1 MASSSK
7 YYNRTYGR
15 SDRGFNFWF
24 DMTETA
30 VAPSNNTSTVTVKF
44 NGSPA
49 DTYAGYEGNSFT
61 YFRLKVNGSYV
72 VGWTN
77 VSDFNP
83 GQNVTQT
90 LIQKTGIVVQH
101 DADGSKTLEV
111 VGEYTRNKTK
121 ATGSGGVSYSNYI
134 PYGGSGDYDADFT
147 FTRTFELADLTA
159 PTITVSLA
167 SRSANSLTVSATAS
181 SSCDIWQYKVGSGS
195 WTQFSTTDATAATCT
210 ISGLSP
216 STTYAVQIR
225 VRKTSNQVYGT
236 SASASY
242 TTLGAATLN
251 SVQDFYA
258 DATTVSIALS
268 TEVYN
273 ASYTYSLA
281 IKNGNSTYLTIT
293 GLSAKP
299 VGTQNYSIT
308 LTSSQRTTL
317 LNAMANVASFSA
329 TFVLTSLNNSTTIG
343 TSSTTATIST
353 SATTSAPNA
362 PTFNFADTN
371 ASTVAVTGNNQAL
384 IQGQSSLTISSL
396 SATAKN
402 GATIANYN
410 ITVGGVTVTSTS
422 GGTVAVGTVS
432 QSGTLACKVTV
443 TDSRG
448 YTNSTTKNI
457 TCYSYNLPEVTTA
470 YAMRDAIDT
479 DYVGLTFSGTYSAVG
494 SNTVTAKYKYKKTS
508 EENYSA
514 DTPLTITVGGGAF
527 SFSNSHIV
535 DFDSDSSYDFVLTVS
550 DSLNTEVYNM
560 VVSSY
565 EPLIAYRIDGVGINK
580 VPRAGYSVDVKGT
593 IGVGEITSPDPT
605 YPHMFLGT
613 NGDGELQYMNG
624 AVSGGLFDA
633 EYHPDTS
640 EITLWADFA
649 TPVEFDYT
657 ELTSILSIGTDS
669 ESEFLDKV
677 YPVGSIYMS
686 VNSTNPGTL
695 FGGTW
700 EQIQDTFLL
709 AAGSTYAAGSTGG
722 EAEHTLTTAEM
733 PSHSHVVTRA
743 TTSYASGQQSSWRAL
758 SWSGTNHDYSDVV
771 SSESSGSGNAHN
783 NMPPYLAIFVWKRT
797 A

>member
-1 MASSSK
+1 MALSGRINGTVGHFSQFFSF
-7 YYNRTYGR
+7 YLLWSATQDPVANTSNITASTYW
-15 SDRGFNFWF
+15 STTDRGQDF
-24 DMTETA
+24 DTVGTRTA
-30 VAPSNNTSTVTVKF
+30 YITIAGDQTSITKRFDVSPWPTNAIYEIQTKTYTV
-44 NGSPA
+44 S
-49 DTYAGYEGNSFT
+49 
-61 YFRLKVNGSYV
+61 
-72 VGWTN
+72 
-77 VSDFNP
+77 
-83 GQNVTQT
+83 
-90 LIQKTGIVVQH
+90 H
-101 DADGSKTLEV
+101 DADGTKSVSISAYADGTASSYGPNECSLSGTITL
-111 VGEYTRNKTK
+111 
-121 ATGSGGVSYSNYI
+121 
-134 PYGGSGDYDADFT
+134 DAID
-147 FTRTFELADLTA
+147 RTA
-159 PTITVSLA
+159 PEITLSLA
-167 SRSANSLTVSATAS
+167 SRSATSLNISATATA
-181 SSCDIWQYKVGSGS
+181 SCDLWEYKLGSGA
-195 WTQFSTTDATAATCT
+195 WTQFSTTDATAVSCELT
-210 ISGLSP
+210 GLNPGQSY
-216 STTYAVQIR
+216 TVQIR
-225 VRKTSNQVYGT
+225 ARKTFNHVVGT
-236 SASASY
+236 SSSASY

-251 SVQDFYA
+251 SVQPFYA
-258 DATTVSIALS
+258 DASTVSIALG

-281 IKNGNSTYLTIT
+281 IKNGNDAYLTIT

-308 LTSSQRTTL
+308 LTSAQRTTL

-371 ASTVAVTGNNQAL
+371 ASTVAVTGNDQTL

-422 GGTVAVGTVS
+422 GGTVAVGAVS
-432 QSGTLACKVTV
+432 QSGTLACKITV

-457 TCYSYNLPEVTTA
+457 PCYAYNLPEVTTA

-479 DYVGLTFSGTYSAVG
+479 DYVGLTFSGTYSAIG

-514 DTPLTITVGGGAF
+514 DIPLTITVGGGAF

-624 AVSGGLFDA
+624 AVGGGLFDA
-633 EYHPDTS
+633 EYNPDTS

-686 VNSTNPGTL
+686 VNSTDPGTL

-700 EQIQDTFLL
+700 AKIEGQFLL
-709 AAGSTYAAGSTGG
+709 GSSATYPLGSTGG
-722 EAEHTLTTAEM
+722 EATHTLTTAEM

-743 TTSYASGQQSSWRAL
+743 TTSYQAGQQSAWRAL

-771 SSESSGSGNAHN
+771 SSESSGSGSAHN
-783 NMPPYLAIFVWKRT
+783 NMPPYLSVNIWQRT

>member
-1 MASSSK
+1 MALSGRINGTVGHFSQFFSF
-7 YYNRTYGR
+7 YLLWSATQDPVANTSNITATTYW
-15 SDRGFNFWF
+15 STTDRGQDF
-24 DMTETA
+24 DTVGTRTA
-30 VAPSNNTSTVTVKF
+30 YITIAGDQTSITKRFDVSPWPTNAIYEIQTKTYTV
-44 NGSPA
+44 S
-49 DTYAGYEGNSFT
+49 
-61 YFRLKVNGSYV
+61 
-72 VGWTN
+72 
-77 VSDFNP
+77 
-83 GQNVTQT
+83 
-90 LIQKTGIVVQH
+90 H
-101 DADGSKTLEV
+101 DADGTKSVSISAYADGTASSYGPNECSLSGTITL
-111 VGEYTRNKTK
+111 
-121 ATGSGGVSYSNYI
+121 
-134 PYGGSGDYDADFT
+134 DAID
-147 FTRTFELADLTA
+147 RTA
-159 PTITVSLA
+159 PEITLSLA
-167 SRSANSLTVSATAS
+167 SRSATSLNISATATA
-181 SSCDIWQYKVGSGS
+181 SCDLWEYKLGSGA
-195 WTQFSTTDATAATCT
+195 WTQFSTTDATAVSCELT
-210 ISGLSP
+210 GLNPGQSY
-216 STTYAVQIR
+216 TVQIR
-225 VRKTSNQVYGT
+225 ARKTFNHVVGT
-236 SASASY
+236 SSSASY

-251 SVQDFYA
+251 SVQPFYA
-258 DATTVSIALS
+258 DASTVSIALG

-281 IKNGNSTYLTIT
+281 IKNGNDAYLTIT

-308 LTSSQRTTL
+308 LTSAQRTTL

-371 ASTVAVTGNNQAL
+371 ASTVAVTGNDQTL

-422 GGTVAVGTVS
+422 GGTVAVGAVS
-432 QSGTLACKVTV
+432 QSGTLACKITV

-457 TCYSYNLPEVTTA
+457 PCYAYNLPEVTTA

-479 DYVGLTFSGTYSAVG
+479 DYVGLTFSGTYSAIG

-514 DTPLTITVGGGAF
+514 DIPLTITVGGGAF

-624 AVSGGLFDA
+624 AVGGGLFDA
-633 EYHPDTS
+633 EYNPDTS

-686 VNSTNPGTL
+686 VNSTDPGTL

-700 EQIQDTFLL
+700 AKIEGQFLL
-709 AAGSTYAAGSTGG
+709 GSSATYPLGSTGG
-722 EAEHTLTTAEM
+722 EATHTLTTAEM

-743 TTSYASGQQSSWRAL
+743 TTSYQAGQQSAWRAL

-771 SSESSGSGNAHN
+771 SSESSGSGSAHN
-783 NMPPYLAIFVWKRT
+783 NMPPYLSVNIWQRT

>member
-1 MASSSK
+1 
-7 YYNRTYGR
+7 
-15 SDRGFNFWF
+15 
-24 DMTETA
+24 
-30 VAPSNNTSTVTVKF
+30 
-44 NGSPA
+44 
-49 DTYAGYEGNSFT
+49 
-61 YFRLKVNGSYV
+61 
-72 VGWTN
+72 
-77 VSDFNP
+77 
-83 GQNVTQT
+83 
-90 LIQKTGIVVQH
+90 
-101 DADGSKTLEV
+101 
-111 VGEYTRNKTK
+111 
-121 ATGSGGVSYSNYI
+121 
-134 PYGGSGDYDADFT
+134 
-147 FTRTFELADLTA
+147 
-159 PTITVSLA
+159 
-167 SRSANSLTVSATAS
+167 
-181 SSCDIWQYKVGSGS
+181 
-195 WTQFSTTDATAATCT
+195 
-210 ISGLSP
+210 
-216 STTYAVQIR
+216 
-225 VRKTSNQVYGT
+225 
-236 SASASY
+236 
-242 TTLGAATLN
+242 
-251 SVQDFYA
+251 
-258 DATTVSIALS
+258 
-268 TEVYN
+268 
-273 ASYTYSLA
+273 
-281 IKNGNSTYLTIT
+281 
-293 GLSAKP
+293 
-299 VGTQNYSIT
+299 
-308 LTSSQRTTL
+308 
-317 LNAMANVASFSA
+317 
-329 TFVLTSLNNSTTIG
+329 
-343 TSSTTATIST
+343 
-353 SATTSAPNA
+353 
-362 PTFNFADTN
+362 
-371 ASTVAVTGNNQAL
+371 
-384 IQGQSSLTISSL
+384 
-396 SATAKN
+396 
-402 GATIANYN
+402 
-410 ITVGGVTVTSTS
+410 VTVTSTS

-508 EENYSA
+508 EESYSA
-514 DTPLTITVGGGAF
+514 DTSLTITVGGGAF

-565 EPLIAYRIDGVGINK
+565 EPLIAYRIDGIGINK
-580 VPRAGYSVDVKGT
+580 VPREGYSVDVKGT

-624 AVSGGLFDA
+624 VVGGGLFDA
-633 EYHPDTS
+633 EYNPDTS

-722 EAEHTLTTAEM
+722 EAEHTLTEAEL
-733 PSHSHVVTRA
+733 PSHNHGTRI
-743 TTSYASGQQSSWRAL
+743 YPYSGSDTAYVSIPTNGNVD
-758 SWSGTNHDYSDVV
+758 SGTQWSAGRTTNTG
-771 SSESSGSGNAHN
+771 SSQAHN

>member
-1 MASSSK
+1 MALS
-7 YYNRTYGR
+7 GR
-15 SDRGFNFWF
+15 INGTVGHFSQFFSFYLLWSATQDP
-24 DMTETA
+24 
-30 VAPSNNTSTVTVKF
+30 VANTSTITATTYWSTTDRGQDFDTVGTRTAYITIAGDQTSITKRF
-44 NGSPA
+44 DVSPWPTNA
-49 DTYAGYEGNSFT
+49 IYAIQTKTYT
-61 YFRLKVNGSYV
+61 
-72 VGWTN
+72 
-77 VSDFNP
+77 VS
-83 GQNVTQT
+83 
-90 LIQKTGIVVQH
+90 H
-101 DADGSKTLEV
+101 DADGTKSVSISAYADGTAASYGPDECSLSGTITL
-111 VGEYTRNKTK
+111 
-121 ATGSGGVSYSNYI
+121 
-134 PYGGSGDYDADFT
+134 DAID
-147 FTRTFELADLTA
+147 RTA
-159 PTITVSLA
+159 PDITLSLA
-167 SRSANSLTVSATAS
+167 SRTATSLNISATATA
-181 SSCDIWQYKVGSGS
+181 SCDLWEYKLGSGA
-195 WTQFSTTDATAATCT
+195 WTQFSTTDATAVSCELT
-210 ISGLSP
+210 GLNPGQAYS
-216 STTYAVQIR
+216 VQIR
-225 VRKTSNQVYGT
+225 GRKTYNHVVGT

-251 SVQDFYA
+251 SVQPFYA
-258 DATTVSIALS
+258 DASTVSIALG

-281 IKNGNSTYLTIT
+281 IKNGNDTYLAIT
-293 GLSAKP
+293 GISAKP
-299 VGTQNYSIT
+299 VGTQNYAIT

-329 TFVLTSLNNSTTIG
+329 TFVLTSLNNGTTIG

-353 SATTSAPNA
+353 SAATSGPNA

-371 ASTVAVTGNNQAL
+371 ASTVAVTGNDQTL
-384 IQGQSSLTISSL
+384 IQGQSSLTLSSL

-514 DTPLTITVGGGAF
+514 DIPLTITVGGGAF

-565 EPLIAYRIDGVGINK
+565 EPLIAYRIDGIGINK
-580 VPRAGYSVDVKGT
+580 VPREGYSVDVKGT

-624 AVSGGLFDA
+624 AVGGGLFDA
-633 EYHPDTS
+633 EYEPETSELEIWAEFADPIEFTYDDTS
-640 EITLWADFA
+640 S
-649 TPVEFDYT
+649 V
-657 ELTSILSIGTDS
+657 LTIGTDS
-669 ESEFLDKV
+669 ETLAEVAYSGDYNDLNNKPYDFIVAQGAEGSWV
-677 YPVGSIYMS
+677 YRKYESGVAECWGNFT
-686 VNSTNPGTL
+686 VNVTGWTSWGNVYEATRSTNLAPPYPTGLFNATPVLNVNIWHPSIGTMGCEL
-695 FGGTW
+695 YGTHDSTVVPSIIPLRPNSGGTG
-700 EQIQDTFLL
+700 QINVCI
-709 AAGSTYAAGSTGG
+709 
-722 EAEHTLTTAEM
+722 
-733 PSHSHVVTRA
+733 HSI
-743 TTSYASGQQSSWRAL
+743 
-758 SWSGTNHDYSDVV
+758 GT
-771 SSESSGSGNAHN
+771 
-783 NMPPYLAIFVWKRT
+783 WK
-797 A
+797 

>member
-1 MASSSK
+1 MASSTLTGIKFVDIEGESPFSTK
-7 YYNRTYGR
+7 LHWIGSYEVLSQSGVDNTTTLRLYGSIYLSNSYSATYNSPGWENIFKIAGTTIHEGNYEFVTPRDNGYTLWGYTDRVVTHNADGTFPATTYSAYANSGHFRGGQTKSGTISGLPSIDRT
-15 SDRGFNFWF
+15 
-24 DMTETA
+24 
-30 VAPSNNTSTVTVKF
+30 APSVTI
-44 NGSPA
+44 A
-49 DTYAGYEGNSFT
+49 
-61 YFRLKVNGSYV
+61 
-72 VGWTN
+72 
-77 VSDFNP
+77 
-83 GQNVTQT
+83 
-90 LIQKTGIVVQH
+90 
-101 DADGSKTLEV
+101 
-111 VGEYTRNKTK
+111 
-121 ATGSGGVSYSNYI
+121 
-134 PYGGSGDYDADFT
+134 
-147 FTRTFELADLTA
+147 
-159 PTITVSLA
+159 LA
-167 SRSANSLTVSATAS
+167 SRTATSLNISATATA
-181 SSCDIWQYKVGSGS
+181 SCDLWEYKIGSGS
-195 WTQFSTTDATAATCT
+195 WTQFSTTDATAVSCELT
-210 ISGLSP
+210 GLNP
-216 STTYAVQIR
+216 GQTYSVQIR
-225 VRKTSNQVYGT
+225 GRKTYNHLVGT
-236 SASASY
+236 SSSASY

-251 SVQDFYA
+251 SVQPFYA
-258 DATTVSIALS
+258 DATTVSIALG

-329 TFVLTSLNNSTTIG
+329 TFVLTSLNNGTTIG
-343 TSSTTATIST
+343 TSSTTATVST

-362 PTFNFADTN
+362 PAFNFADTN
-371 ASTVAVTGNNQAL
+371 ASTVAVTGNNQTL
-384 IQGQSSLTISSL
+384 IQGQSSLTLSSL

-508 EENYSA
+508 EESYSA

-565 EPLIAYRIDGVGINK
+565 EPLIAYRIDGIGINK

-700 EQIQDTFLL
+700 AKIEGQFLL
-709 AAGSTYAAGSTGG
+709 GSSSAYPLGSTGG
-722 EAEHTLTTAEM
+722 EATHTLTVDEI
-733 PSHSHVVTRA
+733 PSHDHGSRVYPYTGSDTAYVSL
-743 TTSYASGQQSSWRAL
+743 TTNGNVDPNTQW
-758 SWSGTNHDYSDVV
+758 
-771 SSESSGSGNAHN
+771 SSGRTTNTGGGQAHN
-783 NMPPYLAIFVWKRT
+783 NLPPYLSVNIWQRT

>member
-1 MASSSK
+1 MALS
-7 YYNRTYGR
+7 GR
-15 SDRGFNFWF
+15 INGTVGHFSQFFSFYLLWSATQDP
-24 DMTETA
+24 
-30 VAPSNNTSTVTVKF
+30 VANTSTITATTYWSTNDRGQDFDTV
-44 NGSPA
+44 GSRTAYITIAGDQTSISKRFDVSPWPTNA
-49 DTYAGYEGNSFT
+49 VYAIQTKTFT
-61 YFRLKVNGSYV
+61 
-72 VGWTN
+72 
-77 VSDFNP
+77 VSHN
-83 GQNVTQT
+83 
-90 LIQKTGIVVQH
+90 
-101 DADGSKTLEV
+101 ADGTKSVSISAYADGTAASYGPDECSLSGTITLD
-111 VGEYTRNKTK
+111 TIDR
-121 ATGSGGVSYSNYI
+121 
-134 PYGGSGDYDADFT
+134 
-147 FTRTFELADLTA
+147 TA
-159 PTITVSLA
+159 PEITLSLA
-167 SRSANSLTVSATAS
+167 SRTATSLNISATATA
-181 SSCDIWQYKVGSGS
+181 SCDLWEYKIGSGA
-195 WTQFSTTDATAATCT
+195 WTQFSTTDATAVSCELT
-210 ISGLSP
+210 GLNP
-216 STTYAVQIR
+216 GQTYSVQIR
-225 VRKTSNQVYGT
+225 ARKTYNHVVGT

-251 SVQDFYA
+251 SVQPFYA
-258 DATTVSIALS
+258 DASTVSIALG

-281 IKNGNSTYLTIT
+281 IKNGNTTYLTIT
-293 GLSAKP
+293 GISAKP
-299 VGTQNYSIT
+299 VGTQNYAIT
-308 LTSSQRTTL
+308 LTSAQRTTL

-329 TFVLTSLNNSTTIG
+329 TFVLTSLNNGTTIG
-343 TSSTTATIST
+343 NSSTTATIST
-353 SATTSAPNA
+353 SAATSGPNA

-371 ASTVAVTGNNQAL
+371 ASTVAVTGNDQTL

-432 QSGTLACKVTV
+432 QSGTLACKITV

-448 YTNSTTKNI
+448 YTNSTTINI
-457 TCYSYNLPEVTTA
+457 PCYSYNLPEVTTA
-470 YAMRDAIDT
+470 YAMRNAIDT

-514 DTPLTITVGGGAF
+514 DIPLTITVGGGAF

-565 EPLIAYRIDGVGINK
+565 EPLIAYRIDGIGINK
-580 VPRAGYSVDVKGT
+580 VPREGYSVDVKGT

-686 VNSTNPGTL
+686 VNSTDPGTL

-700 EQIQDTFLL
+700 AKIEGQFLL
-709 AAGSTYAAGSTGG
+709 GSSTTYPLGSTGG
-722 EAEHTLTTAEM
+722 EATHTLTTAEM

-771 SSESSGSGNAHN
+771 NSESSGSGDAHN
-783 NMPPYLAIFVWKRT
+783 NLPPYLSVNIWQRT

>member
-1 MASSSK
+1 MALS
-7 YYNRTYGR
+7 GR
-15 SDRGFNFWF
+15 INGTVGHFSQFFSFYLLWSATQDP
-24 DMTETA
+24 
-30 VAPSNNTSTVTVKF
+30 VANTSTITATTYWSTNDRGQDFDTV
-44 NGSPA
+44 GSRTAYITIAGDQTSISKRFDVSPWPTNA
-49 DTYAGYEGNSFT
+49 VYAIQTKTFT
-61 YFRLKVNGSYV
+61 
-72 VGWTN
+72 
-77 VSDFNP
+77 VSHN
-83 GQNVTQT
+83 
-90 LIQKTGIVVQH
+90 
-101 DADGSKTLEV
+101 ADGTKSVSISAYADGTAASYGPDECSLSGTITLD
-111 VGEYTRNKTK
+111 TIDR
-121 ATGSGGVSYSNYI
+121 
-134 PYGGSGDYDADFT
+134 
-147 FTRTFELADLTA
+147 TA
-159 PTITVSLA
+159 PEITLSLA
-167 SRSANSLTVSATAS
+167 SRTATSLNISATATA
-181 SSCDIWQYKVGSGS
+181 SCDLWEYKIGSGA
-195 WTQFSTTDATAATCT
+195 WTQFSTTDATAVSCELT
-210 ISGLSP
+210 GLNP
-216 STTYAVQIR
+216 GQTYSVQIR
-225 VRKTSNQVYGT
+225 ARKTYNHVVGT

-251 SVQDFYA
+251 SVQPFYA
-258 DATTVSIALS
+258 DASTVSIALG

-281 IKNGNSTYLTIT
+281 IKNGNTTYLTIT
-293 GLSAKP
+293 GISAKP
-299 VGTQNYSIT
+299 VGTQNYAIT
-308 LTSSQRTTL
+308 LTSAQRTTL

-329 TFVLTSLNNSTTIG
+329 TFVLTSLNNGTTIG
-343 TSSTTATIST
+343 NSSTTATIST
-353 SATTSAPNA
+353 SAATSGPNA

-371 ASTVAVTGNNQAL
+371 ASTVAVTGNDQTL

-432 QSGTLACKVTV
+432 QSGTLACKITV

-448 YTNSTTKNI
+448 YTNSTTINI
-457 TCYSYNLPEVTTA
+457 PCYSYNLPEVTTA
-470 YAMRDAIDT
+470 YAMRNAIDT

-514 DTPLTITVGGGAF
+514 DIPLTITVGGGAF

-565 EPLIAYRIDGVGINK
+565 EPLIAYRIDGIGINK
-580 VPRAGYSVDVKGT
+580 VPREGYSVDVKGT

-686 VNSTNPGTL
+686 VNSTDPGTL

-700 EQIQDTFLL
+700 AKIEGQFLL
-709 AAGSTYAAGSTGG
+709 GSSTTYPLGSTGG
-722 EAEHTLTTAEM
+722 EATHTLTTAEM

-743 TTSYASGQQSSWRAL
+743 TTSS
-758 SWSGTNHDYSDVV
+758 
-771 SSESSGSGNAHN
+771 
-783 NMPPYLAIFVWKRT
+783 
-797 A
+797 

>member
-1 MASSSK
+1 MALS
-7 YYNRTYGR
+7 GR
-15 SDRGFNFWF
+15 INGTVGHFSQFFSFYLLWSATQDP
-24 DMTETA
+24 
-30 VAPSNNTSTVTVKF
+30 VANTSTITATTYWSTNDRGQDFDTVGTRTAYITIAGDQTSISKRF
-44 NGSPA
+44 DVSPWPTNA
-49 DTYAGYEGNSFT
+49 VYAIQTKTFT
-61 YFRLKVNGSYV
+61 
-72 VGWTN
+72 
-77 VSDFNP
+77 VSHN
-83 GQNVTQT
+83 
-90 LIQKTGIVVQH
+90 
-101 DADGSKTLEV
+101 ADGTKSVSISAYADGTAASYGPDECSLSETITLD
-111 VGEYTRNKTK
+111 TIDR
-121 ATGSGGVSYSNYI
+121 
-134 PYGGSGDYDADFT
+134 
-147 FTRTFELADLTA
+147 TA
-159 PTITVSLA
+159 PEITLSLA
-167 SRSANSLTVSATAS
+167 SRTATSLNISATATA
-181 SSCDIWQYKVGSGS
+181 SCDLWEYKIGSGA
-195 WTQFSTTDATAATCT
+195 WTQFSTTDATAVSCELT
-210 ISGLSP
+210 GLNP
-216 STTYAVQIR
+216 GQTYSVQIR
-225 VRKTSNQVYGT
+225 ARKTYNHVVGT

-251 SVQDFYA
+251 SVQPFYA
-258 DATTVSIALS
+258 DASTVSIALG
-268 TEVYN
+268 TKVYN

-281 IKNGNSTYLTIT
+281 IKNGNTTYLTIT
-293 GLSAKP
+293 GISAKP
-299 VGTQNYSIT
+299 VGTQNYAIT
-308 LTSSQRTTL
+308 LTSAQRATL

-329 TFVLTSLNNSTTIG
+329 TFVLTSLNNGTTIG

-353 SATTSAPNA
+353 SAATSGPNA
-362 PTFNFADTN
+362 PEFNFADTN
-371 ASTVAVTGNNQAL
+371 ASTVAVTGNDQTL
-384 IQGQSSLTISSL
+384 IQGQSFLTISSL
-396 SATAKN
+396 FATAKN

-410 ITVGGVTVTSTS
+410 ITVGGVTVTSES
-422 GGTVAVGTVS
+422 GGTVAVGAVS
-432 QSGTLACKVTV
+432 QSGTIACKITV

-457 TCYSYNLPEVTTA
+457 PCYSYNLPEVTTA

-508 EENYSA
+508 EESYSA

-527 SFSNSHIV
+527 RFSNSHIV

-565 EPLIAYRIDGVGINK
+565 EPLIAYRIDGIGINK

-624 AVSGGLFDA
+624 AVGGGLFDA
-633 EYHPDTS
+633 EYDPDTG

-657 ELTSILSIGTDS
+657 ELTSILTIGTDS
-669 ESEFLDKV
+669 ESEFLDRV

-686 VNSTNPGTL
+686 VNSTNPSTL

-758 SWSGTNHDYSDVV
+758 SWSGTNHDYNDVV

-783 NMPPYLAIFVWKRT
+783 NMPPYLSVYVFKRV